1 MLSRVAERIYWMG
14 RYLERAENTARLI
27 NVNTLLLLDLPKGV
41 SLGWQ
46 PLVDIMGSTEQFAEH
61 FTEASE
67 RNVVRF
73 LIADEKNP
81 ASLLSSL
88 KFARENARTVRD
100 TLPGE
105 GWERINDL
113 FLKAKADLPSGLARG
128 RRYDNLVEAIA
139 ACQQITG
146 MLAGTMLHNEG
157 YDFLRIGRN
166 LERADMTTRIIDV
179 RTAYVGT
186 SVPGV
191 ELEPFLHAQWL
202 SLLRSISAYQAYWLK
217 VQAPVRRQEV
227 LEFLFKERQFPR
239 SVLHCIGEV
248 AGAIERLP
256 RNVVP
261 LTTAGKLAA
270 HLDKRRVSR
279 MDDAAVHAFVDRLQL
294 KLSQLHESI
303 AATYF
308 QFATMDA
315 RLRSGRKR
323 KSAAATAGN

>member
-14 RYLERAENTARLI
+14 RYLERAENTARLV
-27 NVNTLLLLDLPKGV
+27 NVNTLLLLDLPRGV
-41 SLGWQ
+41 PLGWQ
-46 PLVDIMGSTEQFAEH
+46 PLIDITGSSELFAEY
-61 FTEASE
+61 FADASE

-100 TLPGE
+100 ALPGE
-105 GWERINDL
+105 GWEHINDL
-113 FLKAKADLPSGLARG
+113 FLKAKADLPAGLGRG
-128 RRYDNLVEAIA
+128 RRYDNLVGAIA
-139 ACQQITG
+139 ACQQTTG

-179 RTAYVGT
+179 RAAYVG
-186 SVPGV
+186 SGVPEV

-202 SLLRSISAYQAYWLK
+202 SLLRSISAQQAYWLK
-217 VQAPVRRQEV
+217 VQAPVRRYEV

-256 RNVVP
+256 RNALP
-261 LTTAGKLAA
+261 LSTAEKLAV
-270 HLDKRRVSR
+270 HIEKRRLGR
-279 MDDAAVHAFVDRLQL
+279 MNDASVHAFVDRLQM
-294 KLSQLHESI
+294 KLGQLHGAI

-308 QFATMDA
+308 QSAAMEP
-315 RLRSGRKR
+315 RSRRGHKR
-323 KSAAATAGN
+323 KSLSVLVES